1 MSSALSPTQSIK
13 NEEQILHSFE
23 ISGDLRIRDSEKI
36 ISDLSVLI
44 SENKNILVDLS
55 ELSSIDT
62 SIFQILVATTRSAEK
77 KGLVVQL
84 DNYED
89 SPIPLFM
96 SDIGLDS
103 KDIGGIWYTSSKKKL
118 NIV

>member
-1 MSSALSPTQSIK
+1 MSSTINPTQNIE
-13 NEEQILHSFE
+13 NEEKNLHTFE
-23 ISGDLRIRDSEKI
+23 ILGDLRIRDSEKFV
-36 ISDLSVLI
+36 SDLSVLL
-44 SENKNILVDLS
+44 SENKNILMDFN
-55 ELSSIDT
+55 ELLSIDT

-89 SPIPLFM
+89 SPIPRFM
-96 SDIGLDS
+96 SDIGLAS

>member
-1 MSSALSPTQSIK
+1 MSSTINPTQNIE
-13 NEEQILHSFE
+13 NEEKNLHTFE
-23 ISGDLRIRDSEKI
+23 ILGDLRIRDSEKFA
-36 ISDLSVLI
+36 SDLSVLL
-44 SENKNILVDLS
+44 SENKNILMDFS

-62 SIFQILVATTRSAEK
+62 SIFQILVATTRKKKK

-89 SPIPLFM
+89 SPIPRFM
-96 SDIGLDS
+96 SNIGLDS

>member
-1 MSSALSPTQSIK
+1 MSSILSPTQNIE
-13 NEEQILHSFE
+13 NEEQILHNFE
-23 ISGDLRIRDSEKI
+23 MSGDLRIRDSKKI
-36 ISDLSVLI
+36 ISDLGSLI
-44 SENKNILVDLS
+44 SENKNLLVDLS

-89 SPIPLFM
+89 SPIPRFM
-96 SDIGLDS
+96 SDVGLDS